1 MCIFVDVCL
10 CICGGFLVVVCGFA
24 GVCGFA
30 CMCGFADVSVCGC
43 VYLWMLVD
51 EILWMCLCVFMDVNV
66 RL

>member
-1 MCIFVDVCL
+1 M
-10 CICGGFLVVVCGFA
+10 VVCGFA